1 MTGYTILLISL
12 LVNILL
18 GWYVFKILK
27 KFLFIS
33 ENLADLYMTVRAFQV
48 FVKTLYTMNSF
59 NGEPL
64 IEELILRIGE
74 VNEEME
80 TFRNIFEDVLD
91 TELEEELNEAEEEA
105 SLEK

>member
-1 MTGYTILLISL
+1 MTGYTVLLISVL
-12 LVNILL
+12 LNILL

-33 ENLADLYMTVRAFQV
+33 ENLADLYMTIRAFQV

-74 VNEEME
+74 VKEEME

-105 SLEK
+105 SIKK